1 METGQKEHN
10 LTLPPADKTL
20 FRKQVQREL
29 DEIRQETEEAYALD
43 NEIDPIPDS
52 AYDDAN
58 SLLEILF
65 YNNVPMPD
73 IGWLAD
79 GGIGFEWRS
88 QNVKR
93 IGTMSI
99 YGDNKVIYGAS
110 LGNGHKDKGTC
121 ELTNLV
127 KLVRFLPMLKTLCPQ

>member
-1 METGQKEHN
+1 METGHNEHN
-10 LTLPPADKTL
+10 LTLPPADKVL

-29 DEIRQETEEAYALD
+29 DEIRQEAEEACALD
-43 NEIDPIPDS
+43 NEIDPILDS
-52 AYDDAN
+52 AYHDAN

-73 IGWLAD
+73 IGWLID

-88 QNVKR
+88 QHVKG